1 MASITAIVESPRH
14 PGRYAIMSGA
24 DELALLSVEAISRL
38 ELRIG
43 LALDAARLEALH
55 EEGAVQG
62 AYDRALNLLAFRPR
76 ARSELRRRLLQRR
89 PQRMSRPK
97 RPAGQGRGTE
107 PEPASAMPSSALSS
121 AQALPVAPPLE
132 ERHVDAA
139 LERLAAAG
147 LIDDA
152 EFARTLARSRLLGRG
167 SSKRRVEQEMWKKG
181 VDATLAKEAIADVVE
196 QEGVDERETVEAVA
210 RKKYRTLA
218 KLDRATQK
226 RRLYAFLARRG
237 YDGEAIRHAMGAV
250 LGAGGSAYEAS
261 GDEGAGEDDDE

>member
-24 DELALLSVEAISRL
+24 EELALLSVEAISRL

-43 LALDAARLEALH
+43 LALDRARLEALQ
-55 EEGAVQG
+55 EEGAVQA

-76 ARSELRRRLLQRR
+76 ARAELRRRLLQRR
-89 PQRMSRPK
+89 PTRMGTGRK
-97 RPAGQGRGTE
+97 RPGGRGGE
-107 PEPASAMPSSALSS
+107 EAPASAMPSSAL
-121 AQALPVAPPLE
+121 AGAPLPTVPVPE

-152 EFARTLARSRLLGRG
+152 EFARVLARSRLVGRG
-167 SSKRRVEQEMWKKG
+167 ASKRRVEQEMWKKG
-181 VDATLAKEAIADVVE
+181 VDSALAKEAIADVVE
-196 QEGVDERETVEAVA
+196 EEGVDERETVEAVA
-210 RKKYRTLA
+210 RKKFRTLA
-218 KLDRATQK
+218 KLDRPTQK

-237 YDGEAIRHAMGAV
+237 YDADAIRQVMGV
-250 LGAGGSAYEAS
+250 VMGG
-261 GDEGAGEDDDE
+261 EG